1 LIIEELTMYQHI
13 LFATDLLETNYFI
26 EEKLEKMQK
35 LTDAK
40 VSIIHVMEPLNY
52 AYPVAGNTVFYDHQ
66 EIQDTLIEN
75 AGKHLL
81 EVKER
86 LNIPDANIEAMIGAV
101 TFEILNY
108 AKNNNV
114 DLIVTGSHGKHG
126 IKLLLGSTA
135 NGILH
140 GASCDVLA
148 VRITEE
154 DLKSEPYLKGLK
166 RGYENKIHGHLEGV
180 SKEMDHLKF
189 KASEFKEEV
198 KMVYGQQVEQIRIM
212 QTNTK
217 DKLEE
222 LKEASADS
230 WGSLKDGVDN
240 AKKALSDSIKNLKDK
255 FH

>member
-1 LIIEELTMYQHI
+1 MYQHI

-26 EEKLEKMQK
+26 EEKLEKLEK

-40 VSIIHVMEPLNY
+40 ISIIHVMEPLTY
-52 AYPVAGNTVFYDHQ
+52 AYPVVASTVFYNHQ
-66 EIQDTLIEN
+66 DIQNTLIEN
-75 AGKHLL
+75 ARKHLL
-81 EVKER
+81 EIRER
-86 LNIPDANIEAMIGAV
+86 LNIPDASVEAMIGAV

-140 GASCDVLA
+140 GAHCDVLA
-148 VRITEE
+148 VRIKED
-154 DLKSEPYLKGLK
+154 DLKSESYLKGL
-166 RGYENKIHGHLEGV
+166 RRAYENKIDGHLDGV

-189 KASEFKEEV
+189 KAGEFKEEV
-198 KMVYGQQVEQIRIM
+198 KMVYGQQVEKIRIM
-212 QTNTK
+212 QSTVKEKLDELEEASEDSWEALKEGVENTK
-217 DKLEE
+217 
-222 LKEASADS
+222 EALAE
-230 WGSLKDGVDN
+230 SLR
-240 AKKALSDSIKNLKDK
+240 NLKNK